1 MKLPSRADLQN
12 RSNRELAGMKE
23 EILKDIAACEQQR
36 RKGYSALE
44 DIRRVQA
51 QRRIKPS
58 R

>member
-1 MKLPSRADLQN
+1 MKLPSKADLRN
-12 RSNRELAGMKE
+12 RSDRELAGMKE
-23 EILKDIAACEQQR
+23 EILKGIAACEQQR

-51 QRRIKPS
+51 QRRIRPS